1 MRDYDY
7 VFEMG
12 TWDNPS
18 GPVTHEQVEEAL
30 RTLADVDMERGD
42 TEIGHTRLDPSKA
55 EL

>member
-30 RTLADVDMERGD
+30 RTLADVDMDIGD
-42 TEIGHTRLDPSKA
+42 THLDPSKA